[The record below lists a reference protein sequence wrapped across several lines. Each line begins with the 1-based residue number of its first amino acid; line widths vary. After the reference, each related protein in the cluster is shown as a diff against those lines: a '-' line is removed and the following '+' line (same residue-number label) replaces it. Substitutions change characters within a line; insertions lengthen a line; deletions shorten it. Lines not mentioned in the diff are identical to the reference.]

1 MPTLEM
7 AEGKCDPTVYN
18 TSSWEEERRP
28 NRMSTMYQRKRPAL
42 REEDAFSSEKFQS
55 VTTEGGGDEL
65 LAAKTLAVVPI
76 EVLDTV
82 FEVRL
87 RRRIYPL
94 YSHLP
99 HPLLPDTC
107 KPSPGTTGT

>member
-18 TSSWEEERRP
+18 TSSWEQERRP
-28 NRMSTMYQRKRPAL
+28 DRTSTMNQRKRPAL
-42 REEDAFSSEKFQS
+42 REEDAFSSENFPS
-55 VTTEGGGDEL
+55 VTTEGAGNEFI
-65 LAAKTLAVVPI
+65 AAKTLAVVPI

-94 YSHLP
+94 SRNLP
-99 HPLLPDTC
+99 DPLLPGTC